1 MCETDRRQGY
11 ELAMGIPLL
20 RLPHAKGL
28 DLPTYQTEGAAGMDV
43 FAAIEAEWKI
53 EPGERVLVPTG
64 IAVAVPPGFELQV
77 RPRSGLAIHHGIFLL
92 NSPGTID
99 SDYRGVVQ
107 VILAN
112 IGREPFVIERGER
125 IAQMVIAPVTQAELR
140 PVPKVD
146 GTERGEG
153 GFGSSG
159 RS

>member
-43 FAAIEAEWKI
+43 VAAIESEWEI
-53 EPGERVLVPTG
+53 EPGERVLMPTG

-99 SDYRGVVQ
+99 SDYRGEIK
-107 VILAN
+107 VIMAN
-112 IGREPFVIERGER
+112 FSKEPFKIQRGAR
-125 IAQMVIAPVTQAELR
+125 IAQFIISPVAR
-140 PVPKVD
+140 
-146 GTERGEG
+146 GTWKEVTTLPDTPRGPG
-153 GFGSSG
+153 GFGHTG
-159 RS
+159 T